1 VIGESSAYI
10 MRGKGRIMQ
19 AIKRLSVCPPCKYEK
34 LWKAF
39 LKVRIIKD
47 LGD

>member
-1 VIGESSAYI
+1 VIGGSSAYI
-10 MRGKGRIMQ
+10 RRGRGRIMH
-19 AIKRLSVCPPCKYEK
+19 AIKRLSVCPLCKYGK